1 MHRVAVQN
9 EDSRFKHAAANF
21 LLQRYRSV
29 RQSPVQNVS
38 AGNGPRWRFRVKQAA
53 AKFLLPMH
61 KYGRL
66 TLDPFPY
73 LISLFADTG
82 TDVNAEKN

>member
-1 MHRVAVQN
+1 MYLRATVQ
-9 EDSRFKHAAANF
+9 DG
-21 LLQRYRSV
+21 
-29 RQSPVQNVS
+29 VS
-38 AGNGPRWRFRVKQAA
+38 GFKQAA

-66 TLDPFPY
+66 TFDPFPY